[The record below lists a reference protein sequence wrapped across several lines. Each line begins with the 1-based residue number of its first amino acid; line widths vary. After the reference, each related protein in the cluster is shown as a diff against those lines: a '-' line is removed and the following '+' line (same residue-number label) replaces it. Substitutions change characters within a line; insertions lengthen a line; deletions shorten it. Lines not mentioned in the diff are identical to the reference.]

1 MPDIERRQLL
11 APENQLQV
19 PSQRHR
25 SSSLREES
33 PEEQLKFFSMITHG
47 QRGRIED
54 QRCNLDPSRDP
65 DLLLKLLTQS
75 GRLDDQRVSFSSLP
89 VLKNKDGDSYG
100 DSSYFFNLVS
110 KVQGSRMDDQ
120 RCFLPECP
128 WPEAQI
134 SQKNE
139 TLVPALGLV
148 RSASFSTN
156 SDINRP
162 RNKEKQQCAS
172 NITSQATPSPQ
183 LSLNTTPQDA
193 EMLFN
198 LLANVQGRRLDDQRM
213 FLPSLPGIQN
223 GGTTST
229 LTPAEME
236 ARNLCYLVARV
247 QVV

>member
-1 MPDIERRQLL
+1 MEASDSNNDHGSETLVCVAQSMPDIERRQLL

-110 KVQGSRMDDQ
+110 KVQVSFFSLSVVFFTTLIKIYKKKNRLM
-120 RCFLPECP
+120 LP
-128 WPEAQI
+128 
-134 SQKNE
+134 
-139 TLVPALGLV
+139 VFG
-148 RSASFSTN
+148 
-156 SDINRP
+156 
-162 RNKEKQQCAS
+162 RNIRKH
-172 NITSQATPSPQ
+172 
-183 LSLNTTPQDA
+183 
-193 EMLFN
+193 
-198 LLANVQGRRLDDQRM
+198 V
-213 FLPSLPGIQN
+213 
-223 GGTTST
+223 
-229 LTPAEME
+229 
-236 ARNLCYLVARV
+236 
-247 QVV
+247 